1 MHFTSI
7 FSSPTS
13 ALENLSKRGLIL
25 ISLLILFT
33 EFPGWP
39 LFSPLKVQLQKCD
52 KCSREFCSP
61 VNYRRHIRVH
71 HRLKKLDKVF
81 FRSQSIISIILF
93 LLLYTFTLL
102 YFLNDV
108 PRQQLLCF
116 FSLSSSSFHMLFT
129 YCRILQKLRIFQE
142 HIGIR

>member
-108 PRQQLLCF
+108 PR
-116 FSLSSSSFHMLFT
+116 
-129 YCRILQKLRIFQE
+129 
-142 HIGIR
+142 